1 MYNRPPFLIDL
12 LHLCELIAVLAG
24 IYKFKTVKN
33 TYWKWFVF
41 YLIYIFIVEIIMQ
54 VAVYKY
60 KVKLG
65 NYLSYIQIPIQFV
78 FLFWLYAYQSLKNKR
93 LFWVL
98 FSIFFISLSLE
109 HIFSSLT
116 NFTFKSLNYSIG
128 TLLLLY
134 LVGKEFF
141 KQIKSD
147 AILDFY
153 YNKMFYINLGVILFY
168 IGNIPFFGLYYPIL
182 KIPEIWNSYYI
193 YFMISNCIMY
203 LLFAASFIWGRPK

>member
-24 IYKFKTVKN
+24 IYKLKTVKN

-41 YLIYIFIVEIIMQ
+41 YLIYIFCYEIISYY
-54 VAVYKY
+54 AVYTY
-60 KVKLG
+60 KMKIGSFMAL
-65 NYLSYIQIPIQFV
+65 IQIPIEYL
-78 FLFWLYAYQSLKNKR
+78 FLFWLFALQSLKKEK
-93 LFWVL
+93 LFW
-98 FSIFFISLSLE
+98 FFTFIYTASLILE
-109 HIFSSLT
+109 FLLSNIA
-116 NFTFKSLNYSIG
+116 FTFKSLNNTFG
-128 TLLLLY
+128 AFLLLI
-134 LVGKEFF
+134 LVILEFI

-147 AILDFY
+147 RIINFRED
-153 YNKMFYINLGVILFY
+153 KMFYINLGVILFY
-168 IGNIPFFGLYYPIL
+168 IGNMPFFGWYHPIL